1 MTMNFW
7 NRMKTGLR
15 ADAHGIVDALEDEAL
30 LLRQHLRDAEAE
42 VERKRARLVELE
54 ATTEKL
60 TTERSRAR
68 AEAQRTDRDASF
80 ALSEG
85 REDLARFAL
94 KQHLTETRKLERIDA
109 RHQVIV
115 AERQKLEELLATQK
129 AALDELKTRVH
140 AHLSAREAPESSFD
154 VPPVGE
160 EQVELELLRRRR
172 SAAES
177 SSVTAKFPTSET
189 EESRA

>member
-1 MTMNFW
+1 MNFW
-7 NRMKTGLR
+7 DRMKTGLR

-42 VERKRARLVELE
+42 VERKRARLLELE
-54 ATTEKL
+54 AATEKL
-60 TTERSRAR
+60 STERSRAQG
-68 AEAQRTDRDASF
+68 EAQRTDRDVSF

-115 AERQKLEELLATQK
+115 AERQKLEDLLTAQN
-129 AALDELKTRVH
+129 AALDELKTRVQ
-140 AHLSAREAPESSFD
+140 AHLATREAPDSCFEMT
-154 VPPVGE
+154 PVGE

-177 SSVTAKFPTSET
+177 SSVTAKFPTPET
-189 EESRA
+189 EANRG